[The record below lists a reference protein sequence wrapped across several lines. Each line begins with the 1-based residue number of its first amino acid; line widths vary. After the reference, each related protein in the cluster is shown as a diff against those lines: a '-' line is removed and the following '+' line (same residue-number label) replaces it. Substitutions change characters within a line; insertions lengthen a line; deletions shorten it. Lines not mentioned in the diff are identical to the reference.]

1 MSRSRRKPY
10 WSMADSTKEWKKSWH
25 GRMRARLRA
34 QLHHDPE
41 TMPHNGNPNEYSNVY
56 DSPRD
61 GSQQY
66 VGTDES
72 AEERK
77 RMTRK

>member
-1 MSRSRRKPY
+1 
-10 WSMADSTKEWKKSWH
+10 
-25 GRMRARLRA
+25 MRARLRA
-34 QLHHDPE
+34 QLHRDPE

-66 VGTDES
+66 VGTDKS

-77 RMTRK
+77 RATRK